1 MHDIRWKGFAMIC
14 LLLKKRY
21 KKMRIEEI
29 MTKDVITVNPRTNFL
44 EAQKIMMENSIR
56 RLPVVDQGKLVG
68 IITEHD
74 LNENTPSRMNP
85 MGIQQ
90 LHYSETMRP

>member
-1 MHDIRWKGFAMIC
+1 
-14 LLLKKRY
+14 
-21 KKMRIEEI
+21 
-29 MTKDVITVNPRTNFL
+29 
-44 EAQKIMMENSIR
+44 MMENSIR

-85 MGIQQ
+85 MGVQQ
-90 LHYSETMRP
+90 LHYMLSKMKVKEVMKKNPITVSP